1 MDSLVFDRDA
11 ITNEAYKVRLVDEG
25 IYLPRIPTRAFDKLY
40 QNLNQPVDLKELLDY
55 VYQKDLS
62 EEMLYYRQRSLDTML
77 CVAIKPFAEE
87 GGFIIFRKNGKS
99 IMLIKEN

>member
-11 ITNEAYKVRLVDEG
+11 ITNEAYKVRLVDKG
-25 IYLPRIPTRAFDKLY
+25 IYLPRIPTRIFEKLY
-40 QNLNQPVDLKELLDY
+40 QNINDSVELKELLDY
-55 VYQKDLS
+55 AYQADLS
-62 EEMLYYRQRSLDTML
+62 EDMLYYKQRSLDTML
-77 CVAIKPFAEE
+77 SVVIKPFAEE